1 MMQILSFLKSSIG
14 RKYIMASMGLVW
26 VFFVF
31 AHMAGNLL
39 LFVGESAYNAYSHTL
54 SQSYFTYA
62 IEVVLV
68 LSLLI
73 HVVVGLTLTWTNK
86 KARPKAY
93 HSFIKGEKTRPSL
106 ASKTM
111 ILQGSIL
118 LAFIIIHLIQFKF
131 GPNYLVDYGTGEP
144 VRDLFRVVVELF
156 QNPLYVGAY
165 LFCLCL
171 LGMHLKHGVFSVL
184 QSLGLR
190 NERWSSFAYGFAYV
204 YAVVVVGGFMLQPI
218 FLFLKYR

>member
-1 MMQILSFLKSSIG
+1 MQILTFLKSSIG

-39 LFVGESAYNAYSHTL
+39 LFVGEKAYNAYSHAL
-54 SQSYFTYA
+54 SQSYVTYA

-73 HVVVGLTLTWTNK
+73 HIVMALTLTRTNQKARPTPYYAPVKGK
-86 KARPKAY
+86 KARA
-93 HSFIKGEKTRPSL
+93 SL
-106 ASKTM
+106 ASRTM
-111 ILQGSIL
+111 ILQGTLL
-118 LAFIIIHLIQFKF
+118 LAFIVIHLIQFKF
-131 GPNYLVDYGTGEP
+131 GPYYSVTYKSGEP
-144 VRDLFRVVVELF
+144 IRDLFRVAVELF
-156 QNPLYVGAY
+156 QNPLYVLGY
-165 LFCLCL
+165 LFCLFL

-190 NERWSSFAYGFAYV
+190 NERWSSFTYGFAYV
-204 YAVVVVGGFMLQPI
+204 YALVVVGGFMLQPL